1 MGKVVKFKPDLHDAV
16 DKLIESLMTGDYT
29 RMFAVMDGED
39 IQGKVIYFGDDLDK
53 ESIPLYLEDLAA
65 YIKANEWDE

>member
-16 DKLIESLMTGDYT
+16 DKLIEHLMTGDYT
-29 RMFAVMDGED
+29 RMFAVLDGPDVE
-39 IQGKVIYFGDDLDK
+39 GKVIYFGEELNH

-65 YIKANEWDE
+65 HIKANEWDE